1 SYEEALRA
9 SSDPR
14 EIATIKGRLAEAR
27 GQAAA
32 AHLAQA
38 DQAAMLHDRRGV
50 VDNLTR
56 AYELDPSDVIKER
69 LKAAQAE
76 EAKACVQDGR
86 TSLEQGKYADAVA
99 LLTRALSMGAGE
111 DARDLLAKAKAED
124 NREREARYGQH
135 VKAARAHVAARE
147 REGP

>member
-1 SYEEALRA
+1 MTFQSAVTFSFLVLALAACTSPLERAETARAKGDWDAAASAYEEARRA

-69 LKAAQAE
+69 LKAAQ
-76 EAKACVQDGR
+76 
-86 TSLEQGKYADAVA
+86 
-99 LLTRALSMGAGE
+99 
-111 DARDLLAKAKAED
+111 
-124 NREREARYGQH
+124 
-135 VKAARAHVAARE
+135 
-147 REGP
+147 